1 MKKKGFSMRRA
12 SSMLG
17 ACVLAL
23 LAACASTPGD
33 RRALVSVS
41 LPSAQVDE
49 ATRLR
54 WLDRVSWGANASS
67 DAQLAQR
74 GLPL

>member
-1 MKKKGFSMRRA
+1 MKKKGLRMRRA

-17 ACVLAL
+17 ACVLAV
-23 LAACASTPGD
+23 LAACASTPGE
-33 RRALVSVS
+33 RHALVSVS

-54 WLDRVSWGANASS
+54 RRRSTPWPSRARRSTSS
-67 DAQLAQR
+67 
-74 GLPL
+74 